1 MSVGRWG
8 TLLWYSASRGVSP
21 CMMSL
26 GSLVI
31 WRKAEGM
38 LKAAM
43 LLEDYQDTQLSA
55 LHIRVTQQEGL
66 TLTPEGNTDTQH
78 KSL

>member
-1 MSVGRWG
+1 MVSKP
-8 TLLWYSASRGVSP
+8 RGVS
-21 CMMSL
+21 MHDVL

-43 LLEDYQDTQLSA
+43 LLEDYQDTQCQLCILELRNRRA
-55 LHIRVTQQEGL
+55 
-66 TLTPEGNTDTQH
+66 
-78 KSL
+78 